1 MFKNK
6 TGWTYLVCVESFKG
20 KEELGSIIDAEGNEE
35 PRDLDDAN
43 AVWHMTYL
51 EDMND
56 RGFEL
61 VSTIYKDK
69 SFWFYFRKPR

>member
-20 KEELGSIIDAEGNEE
+20 KEEFGSIIDAEGNEE

-56 RGFEL
+56 
-61 VSTIYKDK
+61 
-69 SFWFYFRKPR
+69 